1 MTEPEGQ
8 RKRGASPEETGGHA
22 FVASGGHDIYIER
35 QHSRST
41 ESHDRPPVELDDSD
55 YEEIREAI
63 GRGAPTLLL
72 GTSTRSLQRN
82 LAKIVAA
89 QRAEPEPGR
98 APAPARA
105 PARVPARAPAR
116 EPARAPAR
124 EPARAPAPEPEQS
137 QVELAVKG
145 SSASYGRLLVL
156 VGIALCIAFVVITVA
171 LGGASWWSRLA
182 VSVPIFVVLPA
193 VTVIAM
199 RLMVHYTRVR
209 IDDLPSIVRE
219 MHGHTIVI
227 GDSSEKKEKHP
238 VEASAK
244 NHD

>member
-22 FVASGGHDIYIER
+22 FVASGGHDIYMER
-35 QHSRST
+35 RHSRST
-41 ESHDRPPVELDDSD
+41 ESHDRPPVELDDRD

-72 GTSTRSLQRN
+72 GTSTRSLERN
-82 LAKIVAA
+82 LAKIIAA
-89 QRAEPEPGR
+89 QRAESE
-98 APAPARA
+98 PAPPPTPP
-105 PARVPARAPAR
+105 PARRAVS
-116 EPARAPAR
+116 AP
-124 EPARAPAPEPEQS
+124 APAPEPEQS

-156 VGIALCIAFVVITVA
+156 VGVALCIAFVVITVA

-219 MHGHTIVI
+219 MGGHTIVI